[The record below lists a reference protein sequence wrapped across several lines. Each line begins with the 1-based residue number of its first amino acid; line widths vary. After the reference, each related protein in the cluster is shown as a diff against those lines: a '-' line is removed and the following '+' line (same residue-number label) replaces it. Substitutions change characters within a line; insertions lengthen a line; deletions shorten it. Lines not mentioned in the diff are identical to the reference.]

1 MSATGT
7 ELKEEDESLQEL
19 QSALPMDYFGPQP
32 GWQVLDFAELWK
44 FRELG
49 LVFALR
55 DFKVRY
61 RQAVIGAA
69 WAVVQPLGTL
79 LVFQVLFSLMNRTP
93 TTGNAPYAAT
103 ALCGLIPWYL
113 FATTV
118 RDASDSLVNNRHIL
132 TKIYFPRLWLPV
144 GTALVALVD
153 FAVGLLV
160 LFGVLLFFGYY
171 PTFRWLCIIPFT
183 LMAVLVSLSVG
194 IWLSAINAIYR
205 DVKYI
210 VPFAIQMGFFISPVI
225 YESGS
230 IIPEK
235 YQIIHALNPM
245 VGVIKGFRWSLLGG
259 EAPDFAVLIV
269 TLFSTIGILAGGL
282 LYFRRAEQKIADR
295 I

>member
-1 MSATGT
+1 MTKTQSNT
-7 ELKEEDESLQEL
+7 EREHLQEL
-19 QSALPMDYFGPQP
+19 QEVLPMDYFGPQA
-32 GWQVLDFAELWK
+32 GWKVLDISELWQ

-69 WAVVQPLGTL
+69 WAIVQPLGTL
-79 LVFQVLFSLMNRTP
+79 LVFQVLFSLMNKTP
-93 TTGNAPYAAT
+93 TTGNAPYAVT
-103 ALCGLIPWYL
+103 ALSGLIPWYL

-118 RDASDSLVNNRHIL
+118 RDASDSLVNNRHII

-183 LMAVLVSLSVG
+183 LMALLVSLSVG
-194 IWLSAINAIYR
+194 IWLSAINALYR

-225 YESGS
+225 YESSS

-235 YQIIHALNPM
+235 YQIIHAFNPM
-245 VGVIKGFRWSLLGG
+245 VGVIKGFRWALIGA
-259 EAPDFAVLIV
+259 EAPDLAMMSV
-269 TLFSTIGILAGGL
+269 TLLSTVAILVGGL
-282 LYFRRAEQKIADR
+282 LFFRRAEQKVADR